1 MACKARPR
9 RRGSDGRWTKL
20 TGSCCA
26 RKQTNSCRTR
36 GLALQWARDI
46 LSLAKGVAK
55 PVVLLQNRLVCRDLN
70 CCDRRV
76 ELPRIRC
83 FAREKADRAA
93 ALSAC
98 LAQPQ
103 QRLVRP
109 ADWTLQVR
117 RRSRRGLCVRV
128 GGVKLLRPVLVARE
142 LSEALLPPLRRRGC
156 GHTARVVPD
165 FEFKVE
171 GPWGNLPFRTP
182 TALRYYLSGVCGTEQ
197 APLPPQEPGSQTPAK
212 VGCQCSESHR
222 PVLAG

>member
-1 MACKARPR
+1 MRHYRVVGAVLLPHCAGLRCARCGVACKARPR

-36 GLALQWARDI
+36 GLAVQWARDI

-55 PVVLLQNRLVCRDLN
+55 PVVPLQNRLVCRDLN
-70 CCDRRV
+70 GCDRRV

-156 GHTARVVPD
+156 GHTALNVALHVIRC
-165 FEFKVE
+165 
-171 GPWGNLPFRTP
+171 NQHSTP
-182 TALRYYLSGVCGTEQ
+182 HHSRIYSRLTMPISKSQLR
-197 APLPPQEPGSQTPAK
+197 
-212 VGCQCSESHR
+212 
-222 PVLAG
+222 